1 MEGWEGNLGSE
12 VNRAELVAP
21 GTGRRQKTSR
31 WIIQGSNAGEGSH
44 LKVIQGHAEH
54 HAQGEV
60 PGRSLR

>member
-44 LKVIQGHAEH
+44 LKVIQGM
-54 HAQGEV
+54 
-60 PGRSLR
+60 RSITHRARCPVGP